1 MRNQGQITVFLSLI
15 LVSLLILFLA
25 AIGAVGFYMD
35 RARVSEAAKGASE
48 HIKADYQGQIFEEY
62 HVLLLDKTYAGRG
75 EGALEDRMLRYLDY
89 TLSSYGFQIQD
100 VSLTGMES
108 VMDSHCALLREQI
121 RDYMTLYL
129 QVKAVKDVGE
139 WMQLDDSS
147 AESMAQEIAT
157 GKMEESERS
166 GDWKGEDPRKVLQK
180 EMKHGLL
187 DLVLPEN
194 SGVSGVKIDMSDL
207 PSHTGQQDSDGGHK
221 NSGDG
226 QKYSDGEDD
235 CSVDTSFEDIDR
247 LEADMKKMT
256 RSGLSESEQSVNGES
271 KQASGLS
278 ESGEA
283 GSGLSEMTD
292 AGKELLYGLTCFDYF
307 TRTDGKGH
315 PLHCEVEYLI
325 AGRDNDYDNLQ
336 AVINRIVLHRMP
348 VNMAVLL
355 TDPEKMAEIDSI
367 ALTLSLAPGITYG
380 AAKYL
385 LAACLSYAET
395 LVEIRSLLAGHKIPL
410 VKTGAEWIVDF
421 DSIGKLT
428 ELDQIN
434 YTGADGVD
442 YRAFLFLLLAEKGD
456 VIYER
461 MCDVM
466 QMVVREKQPEFLM
479 KDCICVYTADLD
491 IRKHGRNFSI
501 AIEASYQG
509 QR

>member
-15 LVSLLILFLA
+15 LISLLALFLA
-25 AIGAVGFYMD
+25 AIGVVGFHMD

-100 VSLTGMES
+100 VSLTGMKS

-129 QVKAVKDVGE
+129 QVKAVKDIGE
-139 WMQLDDSS
+139 WMQLDDRS
-147 AESMAQEIAT
+147 AETMAQEIAT
-157 GKMEESERS
+157 GKLEESEKS
-166 GDWKGEDPRKVLQK
+166 GNWQGEDPREVLQR
-180 EMKHGLL
+180 EMKRGLL

-194 SGVSGVKIDMSDL
+194 SGVSGVKIDMSEL
-207 PSHTGQQDSDGGHK
+207 PSHTGQQDSGGGLDC
-221 NSGDG
+221 SG
-226 QKYSDGEDD
+226 SEDD
-235 CSVDTSFEDIDR
+235 CSVDTAFEDIDR
-247 LEADMKKMT
+247 LEADVQKMT
-256 RSGLSESEQSVNGES
+256 RSGS
-271 KQASGLS
+271 S
-278 ESGEA
+278 ESGEDEN
-283 GSGLSEMTD
+283 GLSEMTD

-315 PLHCEVEYLI
+315 PLQCEVEYLI

-336 AVINRIVLHRMP
+336 AVVNRIVLHRMP

-385 LAACLSYAET
+385 LVACLSYAET

-428 ELDQIN
+428 ELDRMD
-434 YTGADGVD
+434 YSGADGVD
-442 YRAFLFLLLAEKGD
+442 YRAFLFLFLAEKGD

-479 KDCICVYTADLD
+479 RDCICAYTADLD

-501 AIEASYQG
+501 ATEASYQE

>member
-15 LVSLLILFLA
+15 LISLLVLFLA
-25 AIGAVGFYMD
+25 AIGVVGFHMD

-89 TLSSYGFQIQD
+89 TLSSYGFQVQD

-121 RDYMTLYL
+121 CDYMTLYL

-139 WMQLDDSS
+139 WMKLDDSS
-147 AESMAQEIAT
+147 AETMAQEIAT
-157 GKMEESERS
+157 GKLEESEKS
-166 GDWKGEDPRKVLQK
+166 GDWKGEDPRKALQR

-194 SGVSGVKIDMSDL
+194 SGVSGVKIDMRDL
-207 PSHTGQQDSDGGHK
+207 PSHTGQKASSSGWNRSDGGQEY
-221 NSGDG
+221 SDDR
-226 QKYSDGEDD
+226 QKASDSRQDRTDGEDD
-235 CSVDTSFEDIDR
+235 YGMDTSFEDIDR
-247 LEADMKKMT
+247 LEADMQKMT
-256 RSGLSESEQSVNGES
+256 RN
-271 KQASGLS
+271 
-278 ESGEA
+278 
-283 GSGLSEMTD
+283 GLSEMTD

-307 TRTDGKGH
+307 TRADGKGH
-315 PLHCEVEYLI
+315 PLQCEVEYLI

-336 AVINRIVLHRMP
+336 AVVNQIVLHRMP

-367 ALTLSLAPGITYG
+367 ALTLSIAPGITYG

-428 ELDQIN
+428 EIDQIN

-442 YRAFLFLLLAEKGD
+442 YRAFLFLLMAEKGD

-479 KDCICVYTADLD
+479 KDCICAYTADLD

-501 AIEASYQG
+501 AIEASYQE

>member
-15 LVSLLILFLA
+15 LISLLALFLA
-25 AIGAVGFYMD
+25 AIGVVEFHMD

-100 VSLTGMES
+100 VSLTGMKS

-129 QVKAVKDVGE
+129 QVKAVKDIGE
-139 WMQLDDSS
+139 WMQLDDRS
-147 AESMAQEIAT
+147 AETMAQEIAT
-157 GKMEESERS
+157 GKLEESEKS
-166 GDWKGEDPRKVLQK
+166 GDWQGEDPREVLQR
-180 EMKHGLL
+180 EMKRGLL

-207 PSHTGQQDSDGGHK
+207 PSHTGQQDSGGGLDC
-221 NSGDG
+221 SG
-226 QKYSDGEDD
+226 SEDD
-235 CSVDTSFEDIDR
+235 CSVDTAFEDIDR
-247 LEADMKKMT
+247 LEADMQKMT
-256 RSGLSESEQSVNGES
+256 RSGSP
-271 KQASGLS
+271 

-283 GSGLSEMTD
+283 GKGLSEMTD

-315 PLHCEVEYLI
+315 PLQCEVEYLI

-336 AVINRIVLHRMP
+336 AVVNRIVLHRMP

-385 LAACLSYAET
+385 LVACLSYAET

-428 ELDQIN
+428 ELDRMD
-434 YTGADGVD
+434 YSGADGVD
-442 YRAFLFLLLAEKGD
+442 YRAFLFLFLAEKGD

-479 KDCICVYTADLD
+479 RDCICAYTADLD

-501 AIEASYQG
+501 ATEASYQG

>member
-1 MRNQGQITVFLSLI
+1 MRNQGQVTVFLSLI
-15 LVSLLILFLA
+15 LISLLVLFLA
-25 AIGAVGFYMD
+25 AIGVVEFHMD

-48 HIKADYQGQIFEEY
+48 HIKADYQEQIFEEY

-100 VSLTGMES
+100 VSLTGMKS

-129 QVKAVKDVGE
+129 QVKAVKDIGE
-139 WMQLDDSS
+139 WMQLDDRS
-147 AESMAQEIAT
+147 AETMAQEIAT
-157 GKMEESERS
+157 GKLEESEKS
-166 GDWKGEDPRKVLQK
+166 GDWQGEDPRKVLQR

-194 SGVSGVKIDMSDL
+194 SGVSGVKIEMSEL
-207 PSHTGQQDSDGGHK
+207 PSHTGQKDSD
-221 NSGDG
+221 SRQDRA
-226 QKYSDGEDD
+226 DGEDD

-247 LEADMKKMT
+247 LEADMQKMT
-256 RSGLSESEQSVNGES
+256 RSGS
-271 KQASGLS
+271 S

-283 GSGLSEMTD
+283 GNGLSEMTD

-315 PLHCEVEYLI
+315 PLQCEVEYLI

-336 AVINRIVLHRMP
+336 AVVNRIVLHRMP

-385 LAACLSYAET
+385 LVACLSYAET

-410 VKTGAEWIVDF
+410 VKTGAEWTVDF

-428 ELDQIN
+428 ELDRRD
-434 YTGADGVD
+434 YSGADGVD
-442 YRAFLFLLLAEKGD
+442 YRTFLFLFLAEKGD

-466 QMVVREKQPEFLM
+466 QMVVREKQPEILM
-479 KDCICVYTADLD
+479 RDCICAYTADHD
-491 IRKHGRNFSI
+491 IQKHGTNFSI

>member
-15 LVSLLILFLA
+15 LISLLVLFLA
-25 AIGAVGFYMD
+25 AIGVVGFHMD

-89 TLSSYGFQIQD
+89 TLSSYGFQVQD

-121 RDYMTLYL
+121 CDYMTLYL

-147 AESMAQEIAT
+147 AETMAQEIAT
-157 GKMEESERS
+157 GKLEESEKS
-166 GDWKGEDPRKVLQK
+166 GDWKGEDPRKALQR

-194 SGVSGVKIDMSDL
+194 SGVSGVKIDMRDL
-207 PSHTGQQDSDGGHK
+207 PFHTGQKD
-221 NSGDG
+221 
-226 QKYSDGEDD
+226 SDGEDD
-235 CSVDTSFEDIDR
+235 YCMDTSFEDIDR
-247 LEADMKKMT
+247 LEADMQKMT
-256 RSGLSESEQSVNGES
+256 RSGLSESKQSANGEAEN
-271 KQASGLS
+271 ASGSS

-307 TRTDGKGH
+307 TRADGKGH
-315 PLHCEVEYLI
+315 PLQCEVEYLI

-336 AVINRIVLHRMP
+336 AVVNRIVLHRMP

-442 YRAFLFLLLAEKGD
+442 YRAFLFLLLAEKGN

-479 KDCICVYTADLD
+479 RDCICAYTADLD